1 MCAYS
6 APKHLKHMLTLTE
19 HYLSLALF
27 TYIFSCLT
35 FAAVRWFHA
44 CRPYDKWPDYYYPGR
59 KLSVLVFLSAL
70 IMLPYA
76 LNPADNDAW
85 VLLKGCFMI
94 LLPFYCA
101 VLMSKYFG
109 TVKQWNKWKRHA
121 VYLIVTFGLTIAAL
135 LIVAIVPGVQTARHR
150 NWLQLLIATEGIV
163 SVLFTIYCLM
173 KIYRWL
179 QEVNDENYSNEDDF
193 PEQFASR
200 MLWMVLFYLVF
211 VWTVVVTDSPVVIA
225 VANVVLAPLNI
236 YLLILV
242 LHPQRKNDYEE
253 AIQEPISTV
262 EAEERG
268 NAPTDATVDA
278 IVNSIRKVVETDR
291 RYLDPHLAMQDVVDR
306 CGFGRT
312 YVSWVFKNKLG
323 GFFHYVNSL
332 RIDYAQQYQKEHP
345 MATLDEVA
353 SASGFT
359 NRQSLYR
366 VRKRLGK

>member
-1 MCAYS
+1 
-6 APKHLKHMLTLTE
+6 MLTLTE

-27 TYIFSCLT
+27 TYILSCLT
-35 FAAVRWFHA
+35 FTAVRWFHI
-44 CRPYDKWPDYYYPGR
+44 CRPYDKQPDYYYPGR

-76 LNPADNDAW
+76 LDPADSDAW
-85 VLLKGCFMI
+85 MLLKSCYMI

-121 VYLIVTFGLTIAAL
+121 AVLVVPFGLTIAAL
-135 LIVAIVPGVQTARHR
+135 LVLSIVPGTQTDELGPA
-150 NWLQLLIATEGIV
+150 LQLLVVTEGIL
-163 SVLFTIYCLM
+163 SVLFTVYCLM
-173 KIYRWL
+173 KIYHWL

-200 MLWMVLFYLVF
+200 LIWIVLFFLVF
-211 VWTVVVTDSPVVIA
+211 VWAVVIVDSQVAMA
-225 VANVVLAPLNI
+225 VANGVLALFNI

-242 LHPQRKNDYEE
+242 LHPHRTSEYEE
-253 AIQEPISTV
+253 AIQETITD
-262 EAEERG
+262 EDTEERG
-268 NAPTDATVDA
+268 NAPTAATVNA
-278 IVNSIRKVVETDR
+278 IVNSIQKVVKTDR
-291 RYLDPHLAMQDVVDR
+291 RYLDPHLAMQDVVER

>member
-1 MCAYS
+1 MQRKYAHDSSHNYIIRCAYS

-200 MLWMVLFYLVF
+200 MIWMVLFYLVV

-225 VANVVLAPLNI
+225 VANVVL
-236 YLLILV
+236 
-242 LHPQRKNDYEE
+242 HPAAAQKRLRRGHTGTDIHRGSGRTGQR
-253 AIQEPISTV
+253 
-262 EAEERG
+262 
-268 NAPTDATVDA
+268 
-278 IVNSIRKVVETDR
+278 TDR
-291 RYLDPHLAMQDVVDR
+291 CHRRRHREQHTEGSGDRPPIPRPAPRHEGCGGPLRLRTDV
-306 CGFGRT
+306 
-312 YVSWVFKNKLG
+312 
-323 GFFHYVNSL
+323 
-332 RIDYAQQYQKEHP
+332 
-345 MATLDEVA
+345 
-353 SASGFT
+353 
-359 NRQSLYR
+359 
-366 VRKRLGK
+366 RLVGVQE